1 MPNPTRGYSGLLQK
15 RGFTS
20 LLVAQALSVFNNNAY
35 KTILIFYVLT
45 HASRADLAWMVPAGS
60 GLLVMPYVLFSS
72 YAGQIADRVSK
83 RSIIVTMKALEIAL
97 MAAATLAV
105 FSTQISLMLG
115 LLLPCAGKRGHS
127 P

>member
-72 YAGQIADRVSK
+72 YAGNE
-83 RSIIVTMKALEIAL
+83 VTIDGEEYLIMTEDDV
-97 MAAATLAV
+97 LAV
-105 FSTQISLMLG
+105 VE
-115 LLLPCAGKRGHS
+115 
-127 P
+127 